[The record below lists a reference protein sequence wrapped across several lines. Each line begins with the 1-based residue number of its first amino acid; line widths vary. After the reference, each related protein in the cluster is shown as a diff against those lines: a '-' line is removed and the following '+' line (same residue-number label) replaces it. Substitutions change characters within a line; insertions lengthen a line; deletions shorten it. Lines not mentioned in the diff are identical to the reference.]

1 MHIRYIYRNYFKN
14 NLFMRIILFF
24 SVITIV
30 TIITFSYLMFKV
42 MSESAVQ
49 RQLDIQKGAV
59 ERVSNYFSGKYD
71 SIQSTV
77 REVYRDD
84 VLAVNMSYFLE
95 HPYQDYVNYRLERFY
110 TDNGISSSDMVTFF
124 RGKVDDDP
132 DIRSLM
138 LYSVDQ
144 YQLYVFYNYM
154 QQFKIIP
161 TNLARSYIPEVMYQQ
176 EGPGVGPSNI
186 WVSRAIETTNTS
198 TYSVRFPVNNTLT
211 LKNIGQLVV
220 YYDTD
225 KVWNS
230 LALYKEDL
238 KGSILVLSQDGS
250 VLFDSTGF
258 YQGKKYPYFEEL
270 NTVYDNDELG
280 DDLIATKITH
290 SQGGFTVLSTVPK
303 KELAKTYQ
311 GLRNTILLISSVCI
325 LFAILIPAL
334 FISNFAKRMYNIIR
348 FTRKVRDGDF
358 TTRIADTRDDEL
370 GQISKSFN
378 DMLEEL
384 NEYIDRVFKAEIKQ
398 QQTEL
403 VALQARINPH
413 FLYNTLEVIR
423 MRAVSQGAKDVAEM
437 IYSLSVL
444 FKSLVQ
450 QKRVYT
456 LKDELEA
463 CRLYLELFRIRYK
476 DRFEYEIQAAPE
488 LYGQSVVKLSL
499 QPIVENYIVHGIR
512 TDRYDNRLSIQVQG
526 DGNILT
532 VVVQD
537 NGKGIEPDQLAEIR
551 EELEREEETGRMFGL
566 RSVHSR
572 LRFLYG
578 PEYGIEIESSP
589 ESGTVVIV
597 RYPVREEMEAEAQD
611 V

>member
-1 MHIRYIYRNYFKN
+1 MNIRYIYRNFFKN
-14 NLFMRIILFF
+14 NLFMKIILFF

-49 RQLDIQKGAV
+49 SQLDVQKGAV
-59 ERVSNYFSGKYD
+59 ERVANYFSGKYN
-71 SIQSTV
+71 SVQSML
-77 REVYRDD
+77 REVYSDD
-84 VLAVNMSYFLE
+84 VLAMNMAYFME
-95 HPYQDYVNYRLERFY
+95 YPYQDYVNYRLERFN
-110 TDNGISSSDMVTFF
+110 TDNSASTSDMVTFY
-124 RGKVDDDP
+124 RSKVDKDP

-138 LYSVDQ
+138 LYSVEQ
-144 YQLYVFYNYM
+144 QQLYVFINYM

-161 TNLARSYIPEVMYQQ
+161 TNLARSFIPEVMSQQ

-186 WVSRAIETTNTS
+186 WVNKATNMTDIS
-198 TYSVRFPVNNTLT
+198 TYSVNSPVSNTQT
-211 LKNIGQLVV
+211 FKNIGQLVV
-220 YYDTD
+220 YYDTE

-250 VLFDSTGF
+250 VLFDSSGL
-258 YQGKKYPYFEEL
+258 YQGGKYPHFEEL
-270 NTVYDNDELG
+270 NTLHDNDELG
-280 DDLIATKITH
+280 EDLLASKLTL
-290 SQGGFTVLSTVPK
+290 SQGGFTVISTVPK

-311 GLRNTILLISSVCI
+311 GLRNTILSISSVCI
-325 LFAILIPAL
+325 LFAILIPSL

-348 FTRKVRDGDF
+348 FTRKVREGDL
-358 TTRIADTRDDEL
+358 TPRIADTRDDEL

-384 NEYIDRVFKAEIKQ
+384 NGYIDRVFKAEIKQ

-423 MRAVSQGAKDVAEM
+423 MRAISQGARDVAEM

-444 FKSLVQ
+444 FKSMVQ
-450 QKRVYT
+450 QKRDYS

-488 LYGQSVVKLSL
+488 LMGQAIVKLSL

-512 TDRYDNRLSIQVQG
+512 TDRNDNRLTIQVQQNE
-526 DGNILT
+526 DILT

-537 NGKGIEPDQLAEIR
+537 NGKGMEPDQLAEIR

-578 PEYGIEIESSP
+578 PQYGIEIESSLT
-589 ESGTVVIV
+589 SGTIVIV
-597 RYPVREEMEAEAQD
+597 RYPVREGMEAEIQD